1 MWTRGS
7 IRRLLDSNPRAVR
20 RGILR
25 LFSFQTRDEMTSQ
38 RTRWLNG
45 QGFSVATVKRGTM
58 LARKVII
65 GLPLSTAELDDARAI
80 CKLHAGQLA
89 EFANWREE
97 HGKVHTG
104 YRGAWIADSKA
115 A

>member
-1 MWTRGS
+1 MWTRES
-7 IRRLLDSNPRAVR
+7 ISALLDSNPRAVR

-25 LFSFQTRDEMTSQ
+25 LFSFQTRDEMQAT

-58 LARKVII
+58 LARKVIA
-65 GLPLSTAELDDARAI
+65 GWTMTTAELDDARAI
-80 CKLHAGQLA
+80 CKLHAQQLA

-104 YRGAWIADSKA
+104 YRGTWRKA